1 MTPHT
6 ILRKQKMKKIAK
18 KKEMFPYAFKAI
30 EDSQIF
36 ARNLKKIQ
44 DVVL

>member
-6 ILRKQKMKKIAK
+6 ILRKQKMKTIAK
-18 KKEMFPYAFKAI
+18 EEMFPYAFKAI